1 MKKMNKRGGFTLI
14 ELLVV
19 IAIIGIL
26 SSVVLVSLNSARSK
40 GKDTHIISGVNQL
53 RTQIES
59 DGSGSSYNN
68 AFIGAGTAFP
78 FLGTNTS
85 GSSVTTA
92 YATYNQIFADLHT
105 NTAATVSSTTKA
117 VGATALTTSPEL
129 IVVVNGASGT
139 AGNPIT
145 GYSIHGYLS
154 TGVYFCIDSTGNTN
168 PSETVA
174 NARTLSVTCL

>member
-40 GKDTHIISGVNQL
+40 GKDTHIISSVNQL

-68 AFIGAGTAFP
+68 AFSGAGTASP
-78 FLGTNTS
+78 VLGAATM
-85 GSSVTTA
+85 TA
-92 YATYNQIFADLHT
+92 YSTYNQIFADLHA
-105 NTAATVSSTTKA
+105 NTAVPTVASTTRA
-117 VGATALTTSPEL
+117 VNTTPLSTSPEL
-129 IVVVNGASGT
+129 IVVVNNNGTSGT
-139 AGNPIT
+139 AANPIT
-145 GYSIHGYLS
+145 AYSIHGYLS

-168 PSETVA
+168 PSETVT
-174 NARTLSVTCL
+174 NARSLSATCL